1 MPWIELMARAHNFSA
16 GPAAMPEAVLE
27 RARDELLDW
36 QGNGASVMEL
46 SHRGSAFMAAAAR
59 IEADL
64 RSLLAVP
71 DEYAVLFM
79 QGGASQHF
87 VQVPMNLAV
96 GGSVDFVVTGHWS
109 EKTARESA
117 KLCRTRIAASAADS
131 GFRGIPAPET
141 WQLDPQ
147 ASYLHLTPNET
158 IHGVEFHQLPET
170 GAVPIVAD
178 MSSTLLSRPIDVG
191 RYGLIYAC
199 AQKNFGPSGLVLII
213 VRRDLLARCPDTLP
227 DVLRYDR
234 HAEQGSLLNTPPT
247 FAWYM
252 AGLVFEWLLENG
264 GLTAMA
270 ERNQAK
276 AQTLYAAID
285 GSGGYYRNTVEPAAR
300 SWMNIPFQLH
310 DPALDSHFLEQ
321 AQAAGL
327 IGLKGHRVVGGMR
340 ASLYNA
346 VSMTSVQTLIQ
357 FMTEFARRH

>member
-1 MPWIELMARAHNFSA
+1 MVRVHNFSA
-16 GPAAMPEAVLE
+16 GPAALPESVLE

-46 SHRGSAFMAAAAR
+46 SHRGAAFMAAAAK

-64 RSLLAVP
+64 RGLLAVP
-71 DEYAVLFM
+71 DDYAVLFM
-79 QGGASQHF
+79 QGGATQHF

-109 EKTARESA
+109 EKAAREA
-117 KLCRTRIAASAADS
+117 ALLCRTRIAASAAEG
-131 GFRGIPAPET
+131 GFRGIPARET
-141 WQLDPQ
+141 WQIDPQ

-158 IHGVEFHQLPET
+158 IHGVEFHQLPDV

-178 MSSTLLSRPIDVG
+178 MSSTLLSRPIDVS

-199 AQKNFGPSGLVLII
+199 AQKNIGPSGLVVIV
-213 VRRDLLARCPDTLP
+213 VRRDLLARCPDSLP
-227 DVLRYDR
+227 GVLRYDR

-247 FAWYM
+247 FAWYL
-252 AGLVFEWLLENG
+252 AGLVFEWLHEQG
-264 GLTAMA
+264 GLTAIA

-276 AQTLYAAID
+276 AQALYAAID
-285 GSGGYYRNTVEPAAR
+285 GSGGYYRNLIEPAAR
-300 SWMNIPFQLH
+300 SWMNVPFQLH
-310 DPALDSHFLEQ
+310 DPALDARFLEQ

-327 IGLKGHRVVGGMR
+327 LGLKGHRVVGGMR

-346 VSMTSVQTLIQ
+346 VSMAAVRALIQ
-357 FMTEFARRH
+357 FMAEFARRH